1 MTKELEKANIYA
13 KEASKIREIKNMDKL
28 IIIIGILLIAYA
40 VYSTVQKARGKAKS
54 SCCGSAESVLPRK
67 VEDTD
72 ESHYPFKYHIS
83 IDGMKC
89 SNCAASVENA
99 INASGD
105 TWAHVNLG
113 RNRAE
118 VLSKTEKT
126 EEDFAKA
133 LKGTSYKVTA
143 CEQIEK

>member
-1 MTKELEKANIYA
+1 MTATV
-13 KEASKIREIKNMDKL
+13 

-40 VYSTVQKARGKAKS
+40 VYGTVQKVRGKARS
-54 SCCGSAESVLPRK
+54 SCCGSAETVLPKR

-72 ESHYPFKYHIS
+72 ESHYPFKYLVL

-89 SNCAASVENA
+89 SNCAANVENA

-113 RNRAE
+113 RGRAD
-118 VLSKTEKT
+118 VLSKNEKT
-126 EEDFAKA
+126 EDDFVRA
-133 LKGTSYKVTA
+133 LKGTGYKVSGF
-143 CEQIEK
+143 EPVKE